1 MVHVVVCELRRYSA
15 DIKSTSSCSSTV
27 YHNKLKN
34 VSVEEA
40 SIFILL
46 FCLSF
51 FSLSLFLLFVLPFE
65 NAIKI
70 IN

>member
-40 SIFILL
+40 SIHTAF
-46 FCLSF
+46 
-51 FSLSLFLLFVLPFE
+51 LSLFLLFVSLSSLCLTF
-65 NAIKI
+65 
-70 IN
+70 

>member
-1 MVHVVVCELRRYSA
+1 MVHVVVCELRWYV

-40 SIFILL
+40 CIFIL
-46 FCLSF
+46 FCF
-51 FSLSLFLLFVLPFE
+51 FVSLSSRCLTF
-65 NAIKI
+65 
-70 IN
+70 